1 MNMDLVQARQEPEN
15 VIPHMPVL
23 HTKIPFTSVVGS
35 FVAESGEFEAAAD
48 ITSGAAHEAVL
59 QTRKKLSVVHSQA
72 VAAVRHRVQQDK
84 INTLD
89 EIFQAVILLAA
100 FYSASGMFELGS
112 WEGVPGDKLASGT
125 LRAIKKSQV
134 RP

>member
-15 VIPHMPVL
+15 VIPHIPVL
-23 HTKIPFTSVVGS
+23 HTKLPFTSVIGS

-100 FYSASGMFELGS
+100 FYSASCGQGCS
-112 WEGVPGDKLASGT
+112 RHSGRNRHGAGAHRRT
-125 LRAIKKSQV
+125 GCPADHR
-134 RP
+134 